1 MTMEFEKQSSK
12 FIKPLIP
19 TPPTLRHY
27 KMGSIDELAPFMN
40 VSVVLFFSGNRN
52 RNPLF
57 LVHLEKS
64 LEKTLTRL
72 YPLAGRYVQESRIID
87 CNDAGVEFIHA
98 KSNIKLQD
106 LIGSEMN
113 ARLADEFVSFTTRAI
128 YVQVTDPLLAVQV
141 TSFECGGVAIGV
153 SGTHKLVDASTLC
166 TFLNEWGAMNREEN
180 ETEFTGPGFNSSSLF
195 PARHVAVP
203 VPLPPLRDDDMVNK
217 YTRKKVWFSGSQIS
231 KMKAMAVASGKSTC
245 RLSKVQLVQ
254 EIIWKALIG
263 VDRVTHGYRRESLLY
278 QPVNLRDKMASSIL
292 KDSCGNL
299 WGVCATEPTM
309 LETTEELANLLNDS
323 IKKTVNTFSKAYHDS
338 EQGRAV
344 VLDSLLKTSN
354 IPESTNINMIPV
366 TSWCKIPFYEVDFG
380 FGKPVWATPGA
391 VPKKN
396 TASFMD
402 DAEGNGVE
410 AYIVLEAKDVP
421 YFEEALDANVLGA

>member
-1 MTMEFEKQSSK
+1 MAREFEKQSSK

-19 TPPTLRHY
+19 TTPTLRHY

-52 RNPLF
+52 CNPMF

-72 YPLAGRYVQESRIID
+72 YPLAGRYVEESRIID

-98 KSNIKLQD
+98 KVNIKLQD
-106 LIGSEMN
+106 FIGSKVN

-128 YVQVTDPLLAVQV
+128 YVQATDPLLAVQV

-153 SGTHKLVDASTLC
+153 NGTHKLVDASTLC

-195 PARHVAVP
+195 PARHVVSP
-203 VPLPPLRDDDMVNK
+203 VSIPPMKDDDMVNK
-217 YTRKKVWFSGSQIS
+217 YTRKKVWFSESEIS
-231 KMKAMAVASGKSTC
+231 KIKAMAVASGKSNTR
-245 RLSKVQLVQ
+245 RLSKVQLV
-254 EIIWKALIG
+254 EAIIWKALIG
-263 VDRVTHGYRRESLLY
+263 VDRVKHGYQRESILK
-278 QPVNLRDKMASSIL
+278 QSVNLRDKMASSIL

-299 WGVCATEPTM
+299 WAVCATEPTM

-323 IKKTVNTFSKAYHDS
+323 IKKTINTFSKAYHDS

-344 VLDSLLKTSN
+344 VLDSFLKESN
-354 IPESTNINMIPV
+354 ISESTNMILV
-366 TSWCKIPFYEVDFG
+366 SSWCKIPFYEVDFG
-380 FGKPVWATPGA
+380 FGKPVWATPGT
-391 VPKKN
+391 VPIKN

-402 DAEGNGVE
+402 DAKGNGVE
-410 AYIVLEAKDVP
+410 AYVVLEAKDVP
-421 YFEEALDANVLGA
+421 CFEEALNTNVLGA